1 MTISEKSAYIKG
13 LADGLD
19 YDKESAEGKLITDEI
34 DSDLEE
40 LNDYIEEVDSD
51 LGDVEEYL
59 FGDEDDDDYYDDDE
73 ECDGNCCDCGEDC
86 GDDDFRMMFC
96 PHCNEEIYFDESI
109 EPSELTCPACGK
121 KVCDGED
128 GEA

>member
-1 MTISEKSAYIKG
+1 MLISRG

-19 YDKESAEGKLITDEI
+19 YDKESAEGKLITALDRPWWAKMAGAIDEIDSSMDEI

-73 ECDGNCCDCGEDC
+73 ECDGNMLRLRRGLRRRRFPYDVLPSLQR
-86 GDDDFRMMFC
+86 GD
-96 PHCNEEIYFDESI
+96 
-109 EPSELTCPACGK
+109 LL
-121 KVCDGED
+121 
-128 GEA
+128 

>member
-1 MTISEKSAYIKG
+1 M
-13 LADGLD
+13 
-19 YDKESAEGKLITDEI
+19 DEI

>member
-1 MTISEKSAYIKG
+1 MAGAIDEIDSSM
-13 LADGLD
+13 
-19 YDKESAEGKLITDEI
+19 DEI

-86 GDDDFRMMFC
+86 GDDRFPYDAL
-96 PHCNEEIYFDESI
+96 
-109 EPSELTCPACGK
+109 PSLQRG
-121 KVCDGED
+121 DLL
-128 GEA
+128 